1 MKIYNHINS
10 HLISFFCMGFTT
22 LFLLTLSSC
31 ESRSDKH
38 IQTSAADSAIIAID
52 NVDQFNKI
60 WEKSGEHL
68 IMFEFY
74 ADWCSSCKELAPV
87 LEKIA
92 RENKDKVTVYK
103 INTDRNSELA
113 YSFRVS
119 GIPHVVFIKN
129 KENLFSLTGLYPQN
143 MYLRI
148 IDQFSGSVTRDP
160 DTPDKEVDAE
170 QAT

>member
-1 MKIYNHINS
+1 
-10 HLISFFCMGFTT
+10 MGFTT
-22 LFLLTLSSC
+22 LFLLTLCSC

-38 IQTSAADSAIIAID
+38 TQTSATDSAIIAID

-68 IMFEFY
+68 IMLKFY
-74 ADWCSSCKELAPV
+74 ADWCHSCKELAPV

-92 RENKDKVTVYK
+92 RENRDKVTIYK

-129 KENLFSLTGLYPQN
+129 KENVFSLTGLYPKN

-148 IDQFSGSVTRDP
+148 IDQFSGLVTRDP

>member
-1 MKIYNHINS
+1 
-10 HLISFFCMGFTT
+10 MGFTT
-22 LFLLTLSSC
+22 LFLLIFSSC
-31 ESRSDKH
+31 ESPSDKH
-38 IQTSAADSAIIAID
+38 TQTSATDSAIIAID

-60 WEKSGEHL
+60 WEKSEEHL
-68 IMFEFY
+68 IMLEFY
-74 ADWCSSCKELAPV
+74 ADWCPSCKELAPV

-92 RENKDKVTVYK
+92 RENRDKVTVYK

-129 KENLFSLTGLYPQN
+129 KENVFSLSGVYPQN